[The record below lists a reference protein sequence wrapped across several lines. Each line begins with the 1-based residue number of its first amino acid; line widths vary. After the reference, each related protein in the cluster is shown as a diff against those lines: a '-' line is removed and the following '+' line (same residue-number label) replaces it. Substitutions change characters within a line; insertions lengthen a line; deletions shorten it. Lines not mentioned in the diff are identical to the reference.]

1 MTPSSSTSTNIYQ
14 GSAARDASHTWDI
27 LGIGSSTVDDILFI
41 DSFPRPDEKMPI
53 RRSLRRAGGQTST
66 ALAAAARL
74 GARVSFCTCLG
85 EEDLS
90 QFMLGELKKNGV
102 GCQHV
107 TIFPGSRP
115 FYAVI
120 LIDSSQGSRTILYSN
135 EGFREIDP
143 AAIDPQWIA
152 SSRVVLTDHNTP
164 HAGLHAA
171 RLARDLHI
179 PVVADLERTNI
190 DGLADLLPMV
200 DHLIVSQRF
209 ARDYTGLDEPAAMT
223 ANLARKDQAAC
234 VVTCGSRGCWYSL
247 NGGPVRHFPAFEVQV
262 VDTTGCGDV
271 FHGAYAAALA
281 RGDDIERAIVLASA
295 AAALKATNSG
305 GWSGLPDLEQSIHL
319 AAIAT

>member
-1 MTPSSSTSTNIYQ
+1 MTPSSLTSMNNNP
-14 GSAARDASHTWDI
+14 GSPNHDASHNWDVI
-27 LGIGSSTVDDILFI
+27 GVGSSTVDDILFI

-85 EEDLS
+85 EDDLS
-90 QFMLGELKKNGV
+90 QFMLGELKKNAV
-102 GCQHV
+102 DCQHV
-107 TIFPGSRP
+107 TILPGSRS

-120 LIDSSQGSRTILYSN
+120 LIDSSQGSRTILYSD
-135 EGFREIDP
+135 EGFHEIEP

-179 PVVADLERTNI
+179 PVVADIERTNI
-190 DGLADLLPMV
+190 DELADLLLMV

-209 ARDYTGLDEPAAMT
+209 ARDYTGLDEPAAI
-223 ANLARKDQAAC
+223 AASLSRKDQAAC

-281 RGDDIERAIVLASA
+281 RGESIERAIVLASA
-295 AAALKATNSG
+295 SAALKATNSC
-305 GWSGLPDLEQSIHL
+305 GWSGLPDLEQSIQL
-319 AAIAT
+319 AASAA